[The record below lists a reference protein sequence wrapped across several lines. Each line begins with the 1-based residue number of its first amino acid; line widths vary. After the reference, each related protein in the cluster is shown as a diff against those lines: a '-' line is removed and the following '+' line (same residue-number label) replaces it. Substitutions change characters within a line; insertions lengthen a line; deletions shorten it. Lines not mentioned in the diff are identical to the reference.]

1 MRNHLSFPSSLVRLP
16 LALASVLLLL
26 GGCEPAD
33 QAGDTDGATQDTTA
47 TAAAAPPPS
56 PAAGYDVHVTAP
68 HVVNGE
74 VMGPFHHYCKAISP
88 EPIIQCILF
97 DTTEPDA
104 PMTEVEYIVAKSVTR
119 NEISREE
126 WNRAWHDHALEI
138 ASGRVEI
145 HDMSEEDAAAL
156 AELVATTDGLIFHL
170 WPAGADIPT
179 GEVSIAQAV
188 SHEALDAAEWEAQR
202 AAATAATEAAD
213 APAEPMADDA
223 GEEDGTQG
231 EEETME
237 EVEPT
242 DEQM

>member
-1 MRNHLSFPSSLVRLP
+1 MRTPFSFPSSLVGLT
-16 LALASVLLLL
+16 LALASALLL

-33 QAGDTDGATQDTTA
+33 QAGDTDRATQDTGA
-47 TAAAAPPPS
+47 AAAAPAS

-97 DTTEPDA
+97 DSTEPDA

-126 WNRAWHDHALEI
+126 WNRAWHDHAVEI

-156 AELVATTDGLIFHL
+156 AEVVATTDGLIFHL
-170 WPAGADIPT
+170 WPVGSDIPT

-188 SHEALDAAEWEAQR
+188 SHVALDEAEWAEER
-202 AAATAATEAAD
+202 AAATAAAEAA
-213 APAEPMADDA
+213 
-223 GEEDGTQG
+223 GEG
-231 EEETME
+231 M
-237 EVEPT
+237 
-242 DEQM
+242 